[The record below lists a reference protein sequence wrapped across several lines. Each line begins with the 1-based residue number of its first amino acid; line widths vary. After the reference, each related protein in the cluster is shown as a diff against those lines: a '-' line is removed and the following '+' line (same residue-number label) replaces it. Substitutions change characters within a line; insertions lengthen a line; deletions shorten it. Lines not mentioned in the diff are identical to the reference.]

1 MKVPIV
7 FTCDNHYFKYTF
19 VTIISIIEN
28 RKKNK
33 EYDFFVL
40 SEDISKEN
48 KQIAEK
54 YLSAYKGVSIRFI
67 NLENIEKDKF
77 HLNAYMTVSTYYRFY
92 IPQLFRDFEKVLYLD
107 SDLIVDN
114 DISELLELEL
124 GDNLAACCISPFVQ
138 RLIESNLHLDM
149 NRDYCVD
156 VLKMPLPIR
165 YFNAGVMLY
174 NIREINRKN
183 ISDKLFHSVEEIPQ
197 PLYQD
202 QDLLNSVFS
211 RNGEVLFLPGKY
223 NFTKSIFISKKRI
236 LLEGVKKKLGISRAS
251 NPFFIYHYVGKDKP
265 WMKKNQD
272 WLLFDYYAKKS
283 PFYKELYKF

>member
-1 MKVPIV
+1 
-7 FTCDNHYFKYTF
+7 
-19 VTIISIIEN
+19 
-28 RKKNK
+28 
-33 EYDFFVL
+33 
-40 SEDISKEN
+40 
-48 KQIAEK
+48 
-54 YLSAYKGVSIRFI
+54 
-67 NLENIEKDKF
+67 
-77 HLNAYMTVSTYYRFY
+77 
-92 IPQLFRDFEKVLYLD
+92 
-107 SDLIVDN
+107 
-114 DISELLELEL
+114 
-124 GDNLAACCISPFVQ
+124 
-138 RLIESNLHLDM
+138 M

-283 PFYKELYKF
+283 PFYKEVYKF

>member
-124 GDNLAACCISPFVQ
+124 G
-138 RLIESNLHLDM
+138 
-149 NRDYCVD
+149 
-156 VLKMPLPIR
+156 
-165 YFNAGVMLY
+165 
-174 NIREINRKN
+174 
-183 ISDKLFHSVEEIPQ
+183 
-197 PLYQD
+197 
-202 QDLLNSVFS
+202 
-211 RNGEVLFLPGKY
+211 
-223 NFTKSIFISKKRI
+223 
-236 LLEGVKKKLGISRAS
+236 EGH
-251 NPFFIYHYVGKDKP
+251 P
-265 WMKKNQD
+265 
-272 WLLFDYYAKKS
+272 
-283 PFYKELYKF
+283 